1 MIPTLYVHLLT
12 YLLQTMIGSEI
23 YKLASK
29 LWPIDRSLTG
39 KGVRET
45 LKQISMHIPEMK
57 IKSIKSGTEVF
68 DWIVPQ
74 EWTVNE
80 AYIIKPNG
88 DRICDFKKNNLHLVG
103 YSYPQRKTLSLG
115 NLQKHLHS
123 IPDKPR
129 AIPYV
134 TSYYKKNWGFC
145 STYSQKKNITN
156 SYKDDDKFKVVID
169 SSHKKEGSLTY
180 GELTIKGKLQQVI
193 LISTYLCHP
202 SMANNELSGPIV
214 SLALIEYFQKKL
226 PDKTLKFIFIPETI
240 GSITYL
246 NKNLNLL
253 KKRMIGGFNL
263 SCIGDEKNHSCML
276 SKYGKSKSDKALLRA
291 YKKLRIKYK
300 LYSYLERGSDERQY
314 NSPGID
320 LGVSS
325 IFRSKYNTFSEY
337 HTSHDNFKLV
347 TKKGIYGGY
356 KVAKTAIEILL
367 KMQIPKNLILCEP
380 QMSKKN
386 LYHSLSNNKIKQN
399 TKNIMNFLQFAD
411 GSNELKEI
419 SKYIKCNLAETK
431 KIYDILLKKRL
442 IL

>member
-1 MIPTLYVHLLT
+1 MITDKYYSLAKK
-12 YLLQTMIGSEI
+12 
-23 YKLASK
+23 KLF
-29 LWPIDRSLTG
+29 PICRSITG
-39 KGVRET
+39 DGIRSS
-45 LKQISMHIPEMK
+45 LKIIKKKFPDLK
-57 IKSIKSGTEVF
+57 ITEKKSNTRVF
-68 DWIVPQ
+68 DWKIPP
-74 EWTVNE
+74 EWNIKD
-80 AYIIKPNG
+80 AYVKDKYNKKIIN
-88 DRICDFKKNNLHLVG
+88 FKKNNLHIVS
-103 YSYPQRKTLSLG
+103 YSIAVDKFISKKELLKRIHTIPKYP
-115 NLQKHLHS
+115 N
-123 IPDKPR
+123 

>member
-1 MIPTLYVHLLT
+1 MITDKYYSLAKK
-12 YLLQTMIGSEI
+12 
-23 YKLASK
+23 KLF
-29 LWPIDRSLTG
+29 PICRSITG
-39 KGVRET
+39 DGIRSS
-45 LKQISMHIPEMK
+45 LKIIKKKFPDLK
-57 IKSIKSGTEVF
+57 ITEKKSNTRVF
-68 DWIVPQ
+68 DWKIPP
-74 EWTVNE
+74 EWNIKD
-80 AYIIKPNG
+80 AYVKDKYNKKIIN
-88 DRICDFKKNNLHLVG
+88 FKKNNLHIVS
-103 YSYPQRKTLSLG
+103 YSIAVDKFISKKELLKRIHTIPKYP
-115 NLQKHLHS
+115 N
-123 IPDKPR
+123 

-325 IFRSKYNTFSEY
+325 IFRSKYNTFNEY